1 MLETVQERFEL
12 LSKRE
17 KLMVFITLIAI
28 LWAILGQFI
37 LEPTLNRK
45 KQFKQQ
51 LLSVQSQASASELA
65 AMEMEALRKKDP
77 NLNNR
82 TQLKAIKSQLS
93 ELKQQ
98 INQGEKK
105 IVSPQQMATVLRD
118 MLNNHHRLKLV
129 NLETLSA
136 KPIVE
141 AEQNQSIFRHGLAIT
156 LSGRYFDV
164 HHYLEALESLPWRF
178 YWDSIDYQVKE
189 YPTAEVTLHVYTL
202 SFQEDWL
209 GI

>member
-1 MLETVQERFEL
+1 
-12 LSKRE
+12 
-17 KLMVFITLIAI
+17 MVFLTLITVI
-28 LWAILGQFI
+28 WVMLGHLI
-37 LEPTLNRK
+37 LEPSLSK
-45 KQFKQQ
+45 KTQLKQQ
-51 LLSVQSQASASELA
+51 LFSAQSQASVSKLA
-65 AMEMEALRKKDP
+65 AIQMEALRKKDP

-82 TQLKAIKSQLS
+82 KQLKAIKTQLR

-98 INQGEKK
+98 INHGEKK

-118 MLNNHHRLKLV
+118 MLNKHHRLKLV
-129 NLETLSA
+129 NLETLST
-136 KPIVE
+136 KPIAKVE
-141 AEQNQSIFRHGLAIT
+141 HNQSIFRHGLAMT

-164 HHYLEALESLPWRF
+164 YHYLEALESLPWRF

-189 YPTAEVTLHVYTL
+189 YPTAEVTLHIYTL